1 MSVTATLQQ
10 MVGLCVVTP
19 VLQRL
24 RMDVTAPYSFYY
36 CLHKEPS
43 FVGTLSRVVLTVF
56 PALFSTIVCAELRPD
71 VCCSSARVA
80 KFLAVQQGSQN

>member
-10 MVGLCVVTP
+10 MVSLYVVTR

-24 RMDVTAPYSFYY
+24 RMDVNAAYSFYS

-43 FVGTLSRVVLTVF
+43 FAGGLTRVILTAF
-56 PALFSTIVCAELRPD
+56 PALLSTIVCAELRPD
-71 VCCSSARVA
+71 VCCSSAGLA
-80 KFLAVQQGSQN
+80 KFLAV